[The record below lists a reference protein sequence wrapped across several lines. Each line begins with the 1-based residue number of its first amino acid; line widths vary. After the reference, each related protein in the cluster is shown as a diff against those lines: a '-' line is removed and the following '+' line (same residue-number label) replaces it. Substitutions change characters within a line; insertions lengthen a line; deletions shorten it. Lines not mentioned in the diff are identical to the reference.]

1 MAVHVERQ
9 RRKCKILLP
18 KFNTWKPVP
27 LEQENG
33 VRLPFGNTAGG
44 FSASF
49 FCHSSQMA
57 SPLQCNRVAVTVQS
71 RCRYGAMATRLQGNG
86 NAFLV

>member
-18 KFNTWKPVP
+18 KFNTWKPVL

-33 VRLPFGNTAGG
+33 EATLWQHRRRVFSQFFLP
-44 FSASF
+44 
-49 FCHSSQMA
+49 
-57 SPLQCNRVAVTVQS
+57 
-71 RCRYGAMATRLQGNG
+71 
-86 NAFLV
+86 

>member
-18 KFNTWKPVP
+18 KFNTWKTVL

-71 RCRYGAMATRLQGNG
+71 RCRYGAMATRLQCNG

>member
-18 KFNTWKPVP
+18 KFNTWKPVL

-49 FCHSSQMA
+49 FAIVAKWHRRYSVIA
-57 SPLQCNRVAVTVQS
+57 LPLRYNRVAVTVQWRRDYS
-71 RCRYGAMATRLQGNG
+71 VTATP
-86 NAFLV
+86 F